1 MRKLLLSFL
10 MLFAI
15 GSFVVDAQTE
25 VFHETFDQ
33 CAGTGG
39 NDGVWTGNIGIS
51 EIVADNDGWTVE
63 NGGAGSK
70 CIKCGTG
77 SKLGVA
83 TTPALNFEGNATM
96 VVKAASWSTGDATV
110 LKISITNGTV
120 SPSEITLTPTE
131 FTEYTINITGATNG
145 SQITFEGSTASKERF
160 WIDDVKITASGDV
173 EVTAA
178 PTFTPAAG
186 TYTEAQNVTISAE
199 DGAEIYYTTNGE
211 DPTTSSTRY
220 TEPFE
225 VATTTT
231 VKAIAVLD
239 GVESSVASATYTFP
253 VEVANIAEMV
263 AASEGSLVKFTS
275 TVDVTFHDGS
285 YLFVT
290 DGTDYT
296 QFYGELST
304 TYENGDVI
312 PAGFMGERSAY
323 QGVAQLTVWDYASS
337 FAAAT
342 ENKGEIAPKSVAVT
356 DVTADIAN
364 QYIKVSNVTVTSEQ
378 DGDRTNYYANSGN
391 DKVMLYARFSTFTN
405 SQLAALE
412 SGKEYDIVGIA
423 TVYYGNPQIYIVS
436 ATEPGGSVTPDPDP
450 EPEDGV
456 FFRETFKDSDGG
468 FTFQD
473 IDLGT
478 LGYVWKYEDG
488 QYGTYWKASAYVGGN
503 KAAESWL
510 ISPEI
515 DLTKAETAQLVFD
528 AACRY
533 IGETIEESLKIKVA
547 SDYTNDVQTAN
558 WKEFTTTGW
567 TDGSSFKFVTLDAI
581 NLDEFA
587 GKKIRLAFQY
597 ISTTSCAPTFEINN
611 IVISGTE
618 TSGIEDAVAGEAV
631 KAIGLD
637 GRIAIIGEAADVEVF
652 NMGGA
657 LIAKGNLNEVNC
669 QAGAYIVKVDGEAQK
684 VIVK

>member
-1 MRKLLLSFL
+1 MKKLLLSFL

-70 CIKCGTG
+70 CIKCGTS

-231 VKAIAVLD
+231 VKAIAVLNE
-239 GVESSVASATYTFP
+239 VESTVASATYTFP
-253 VEVANIAEMV
+253 VEVASIAEYLEL
-263 AASEGSLVKFTS
+263 AENTIVKFNS
-275 TVDVTFHDGS
+275 PVTVTYQYDEGYYTYATDKTGS
-285 YLFVT
+285 MLIYGPGK
-290 DGTDYT
+290 GTLPVYK
-296 QFYGELST
+296 
-304 TYENGDVI
+304 NGDVI
-312 PAGFMGERSAY
+312 PAGFYGKKAQFR
-323 QGVAQLTVWDYASS
+323 QTPQLTTQIDNSEYSNGS
-337 FAAAT
+337 FAT
-342 ENKGEIAPKSVAVT
+342 EVENSGAIAPVAVT
-356 DVTADIAN
+356 AAEAGNAKYVNCYVMFNDIEISGIETDGEDDDREGELKDASGTFAIYNQFVKELTKFANGSYKNVVGIIAN
-364 QYIKVSNVTVTSEQ
+364 NNAT
-378 DGDRTNYYANSGN
+378 
-391 DKVMLYARFSTFTN
+391 DK
-405 SQLAALE
+405 
-412 SGKEYDIVGIA
+412 
-423 TVYYGNPQIYIVS
+423 
-436 ATEPGGSVTPDPDP
+436 
-450 EPEDGV
+450 
-456 FFRETFKDSDGG
+456 
-468 FTFQD
+468 FQFLP
-473 IDLGT
+473 I
-478 LGYVWKYEDG
+478 E
-488 QYGTYWKASAYVGGN
+488 
-503 KAAESWL
+503 
-510 ISPEI
+510 
-515 DLTKAETAQLVFD
+515 FD
-528 AACRY
+528 A
-533 IGETIEESLKIKVA
+533 TI
-547 SDYTNDVQTAN
+547 T
-558 WKEFTTTGW
+558 
-567 TDGSSFKFVTLDAI
+567 
-581 NLDEFA
+581 
-587 GKKIRLAFQY
+587 
-597 ISTTSCAPTFEINN
+597 
-611 IVISGTE
+611 
-618 TSGIEDAVAGEAV
+618 GIEDAVAGEAV

-669 QAGAYIVKVDGEAQK
+669 QAGAYIVKVDGNVQK